1 LLEKTFLGK
10 GINRTTT
17 HSDRRSRR
25 VGVREK
31 EWVRG
36 REKGGGGN
44 IERGRAN
51 VSKSVAFAH

>member
-1 LLEKTFLGK
+1 LLALLEKTFLGK

-17 HSDRRSRR
+17 HSDRRRRR

-36 REKGGGGN
+36 REKGG
-44 IERGRAN
+44 RKGR
-51 VSKSVAFAH
+51 KY